1 MLGLGSSL
9 TSSSLVSSAEEVL
22 RSAFAARVKADGG
35 KVENNTCLLNALK
48 DLL

>member
-9 TSSSLVSSAEEVL
+9 TSSSLVSPPEEVL

-35 KVENNTCLLNALK
+35 YVENNACLLTAIKAL
-48 DLL
+48 L